1 MKKKKELEE
10 LYKIESKNNFM
21 KFLPDFEF
29 ILWKSTIHI
38 SEYLLRF
45 KKYDLFIIKN
55 ILNLYAKIFFNVLY
69 QEMKSH
75 K

>member
-29 ILWKSTIHI
+29 IL
-38 SEYLLRF
+38 
-45 KKYDLFIIKN
+45 
-55 ILNLYAKIFFNVLY
+55 
-69 QEMKSH
+69 
-75 K
+75 